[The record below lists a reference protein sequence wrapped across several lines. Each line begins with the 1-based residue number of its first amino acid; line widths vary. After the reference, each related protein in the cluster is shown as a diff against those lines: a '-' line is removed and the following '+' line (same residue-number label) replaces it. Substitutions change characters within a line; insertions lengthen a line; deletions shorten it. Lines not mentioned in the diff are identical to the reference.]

1 MESIL
6 KHMKSHPDDYLRGH
20 TGSHFEQRIE
30 SKLRS
35 RRYTKILQ
43 EDFAGEAGRRAWKQ
57 TKQKVLEKTTDAPV
71 ANTTKF
77 RQSFLMVPYG
87 SQNYPDIIL
96 FENQFIVPFELKFS
110 RSATKPV
117 WNSGLPRPNGIYI
130 FGSAKENEITFF
142 LGKDVISAE
151 DAKALHDHL
160 NWVQNKTGEYN
171 KTRMATQP
179 YGFAAYVRK
188 AFEQKKTINKN
199 AVTNFFSNED
209 KSRLERNVIAEIARL
224 SR

>member
-6 KHMKSHPDDYLRGH
+6 KPMKSHPDDYLRGH

-30 SKLRS
+30 SKPRS
-35 RRYTKILQ
+35 RRYTKILR
-43 EDFAGEAGRRAWKQ
+43 EDFAGEAGHRAWRKI
-57 TKQKVLEKTTDAPV
+57 KQKVLEKTTDAPV
-71 ANTTKF
+71 ANT
-77 RQSFLMVPYG
+77 
-87 SQNYPDIIL
+87 
-96 FENQFIVPFELKFS
+96 
-110 RSATKPV
+110 
-117 WNSGLPRPNGIYI
+117 
-130 FGSAKENEITFF
+130 AKENEITFS

-171 KTRMATQP
+171 KTRMVAQP
-179 YGFAAYVRK
+179 YRFAAYVQK

-209 KSRLERNVIAEIARL
+209 KSRLERNVIAGVARL